1 MWSAS
6 KRLRFMLEQAI
17 SKSEKVA
24 TNGIGLG
31 IEFE

>member
-1 MWSAS
+1 MGSVI
-6 KRLRFMLEQAI
+6 KRLRFMLEQTT
-17 SKSEKVA
+17 SKSKEVA